1 MSFFET
7 LFESEEEEKKRLE
20 LERRMQKRAEEAAE
34 AAGLEELP
42 TLIDHNADAHARA
55 DAAEAEV
62 AEERKEAKYA
72 AREAARVAAAA
83 RAAEIAK
90 AEAAYAADIAAE
102 IPEAQ
107 VARKLLTEYWKK
119 MNEYKAKHM
128 TPDGLLPWKYNEGRP
143 NQNWREV
150 DDACTAAAIAYR
162 YKYPK
167 VSKDWREME
176 LCERKW
182 NEYDSHSSRVHSTMR
197 DNDREKGL
205 FNLERNSWM
214 MPSSGGKKTKS
225 RYSRKSK
232 SKYSRK
238 SKSRYSRKSRSKY
251 SRKY

>member
-42 TLIDHNADAHARA
+42 TVIDHNADAHARA

-62 AEERKEAKYA
+62 AEERK
-72 AREAARVAAAA
+72 EAARVAAAA

-107 VARKLLTEYWKK
+107 KARKLLTEYWKK

-128 TPDGLLPWKYNEGRP
+128 TPDGLLPWKYNAGRP
-143 NQNWREV
+143 NENWQEV
-150 DDACTAAAIAYR
+150 DNACEAAARAYR

-205 FNLERNSWM
+205 FNLQRNSWT
-214 MPSSGGKKTKS
+214 MPSSGGKKSKS

-232 SKYSRK
+232 SRYSRK
-238 SKSRYSRKSRSKY
+238 PKSKYSRKSRSKY

>member
-7 LFESEEEEKKRLE
+7 FFESEEEEKKRLE

-34 AAGLEELP
+34 AEGIEFP
-42 TLIDHNADAHARA
+42 TVIDHNAQGHA
-55 DAAEAEV
+55 AAEA
-62 AEERKEAKYA
+62 A
-72 AREAARVAAAA
+72 EAAVATARASARAAAST
-83 RAAEIAK
+83 RAAEIAEAERA

-107 VARKLLTEYWKK
+107 KARKLLTEYWKK

-128 TPDGLLPWKYNEGRP
+128 TPDGILSWEFQEDRP
-143 NQNWREV
+143 NKNYEEV
-150 DDACTAAAIAYR
+150 HDACRAAAAAYR
-162 YKYPK
+162 YKYEH
-167 VSKDWREME
+167 SKDRKERD
-176 LCERKW
+176 LFQRKW
-182 NEYDSHSSRVHSTMR
+182 GEYTGHTSGVYMTMR
-197 DNDREKGL
+197 HRDDEKGL
-205 FNLERNSWM
+205 YNLRHDKWM

>member
-1 MSFFET
+1 MSF
-7 LFESEEEEKKRLE
+7 FESEEEEKKRLE
-20 LERRMQKRAEEAAE
+20 LERRMRKRAEEAAE
-34 AAGLEELP
+34 AEGIEFP
-42 TLIDHNADAHARA
+42 TVIDHNADAHARA

-83 RAAEIAK
+83 KAAEIAK
-90 AEAAYAADIAAE
+90 AEAEYAADIAAE

-107 VARKLLTEYWKK
+107 KARKLLTEYWKK
-119 MNEYKAKHM
+119 MNDYKAKHM

-150 DDACTAAAIAYR
+150 DDACTAAATAYR

-167 VSKDWREME
+167 DSKDWRERE

-182 NEYDSHSSRVHSTMR
+182 NEYDSHSSRVYMTMR

-205 FNLERNSWM
+205 FNLQRNSWTM
-214 MPSSGGKKTKS
+214 PPSSGGKKTK
-225 RYSRKSK
+225 YSRKPKSK

-238 SKSRYSRKSRSKY
+238 SKSRSRKSRY

>member
-1 MSFFET
+1 MSFFEK
-7 LFESEEEEKKRLE
+7 FFKERLE
-20 LERRMQKRAEEAAE
+20 NERRERNRAKEAAE
-34 AAGLEELP
+34 AAGLEEFP
-42 TLIDHNADAHARA
+42 IVIDHNADAHARA

-107 VARKLLTEYWKK
+107 KARKLLTEYWKK

-128 TPDGLLPWKYNEGRP
+128 TPDGLLPWEFNEGRP
-143 NQNWREV
+143 NKNMWEV
-150 DDACTAAAIAYR
+150 HDACEAAATAYR

-167 VSKDWREME
+167 VSKDWRERE

-182 NEYDSHSSRVHSTMR
+182 NEYDRHVAEVHSTMR
-197 DNDREKGL
+197 DSHDSKKGL
-205 FNLERNSWM
+205 YNLQRNSWT
-214 MPSSGGKKTKS
+214 MPMSSGGKKTKYS
-225 RYSRKSK
+225 RKLKSKSSRKSKYSRKSK

-238 SKSRYSRKSRSKY
+238 Y
-251 SRKY
+251 